1 MMTTGRGQVFREQ
14 IHYLKLLEKDF
25 FKFIQMIFTL
35 TYSICVSKKDKI
47 KKDVQKCFSVGFFRE
62 ETYLRVKG
70 ANIDERYFVLF
81 FQFEQCKIYQ
91 RKRTELG

>member
-1 MMTTGRGQVFREQ
+1 
-14 IHYLKLLEKDF
+14 
-25 FKFIQMIFTL
+25 MIFTL

-81 FQFEQCKIYQ
+81 FQKIFNLNNAIYT
-91 RKRTELG
+91 REKGRS